1 MNPSQTRTRAFT
13 LIELLV
19 VIAIIAI
26 LASLLL
32 PALAAGKERARITKC
47 ASNCR
52 QVGLAALMYA
62 GENDDWIPI
71 HPPQGNWLWDINS
84 LTADALTAQGAK
96 RQILYCPGLTHS
108 VRDIDLFWSN
118 STTKRIIGM
127 AWLGQRQNNALAGG
141 MLPGKM
147 FSAKTTGEGTN
158 RPVDLE
164 LMADATPSRGIGA
177 DPVFNNVPS
186 NLVPFH
192 RAGHMNRDKPNGGN
206 ILFLDGHTSW
216 RSFKQ
221 MKPWYNC
228 NDRDV
233 YFWF

>member
-1 MNPSQTRTRAFT
+1 MNRRRTQAFT

-47 ASNCR
+47 ASNTR

-62 GENDDWIPI
+62 GENNDQIPI
-71 HPPQGNWLWDINS
+71 HGPQGNWLWDVHA
-84 LTADALTAQGAK
+84 LTSDALTANGAK

-108 VRDIDLFWSN
+108 VKDIDLFWSN

-127 AWLGQRQNNALAGG
+127 AWLGMREGNALGAG
-141 MLPGKM
+141 MLPGKY
-147 FSAKTTGEGTN
+147 FASKTTGSGTN
-158 RPVDLE
+158 SPVDSE

-177 DPVFNNVPS
+177 SPVFNNVPS

-192 RAGHMNRDKPNGGN
+192 RAGHMNKEIPNGGN

-216 RSFKQ
+216 RPFKQ
-221 MKPWYNC
+221 FKPWYNC